1 MRVLEVREEN
11 RTHAKEF
18 HHELQLL
25 HVLAQTHNVA
35 EPTLDVLL
43 GDVLDMMAIANVHG
57 GVQVALEVVALDVE
71 DDCG

>member
-1 MRVLEVREEN
+1 MREEN
-11 RTHAKEF
+11 CTHAKEL

-25 HVLAQTHNVA
+25 HVLAQTHDVA
-35 EPTLDVLL
+35 ETTLDVLL

-57 GVQVALEVVALDVE
+57 GVQVALEIVALDIE